1 MRNPRKDYK
10 KVKVLILLS
19 YVVLYTVFILSQ
31 DLLEVNIVDFQ
42 LYLTY

>member
-1 MRNPRKDYK
+1 MKNPRKDYK